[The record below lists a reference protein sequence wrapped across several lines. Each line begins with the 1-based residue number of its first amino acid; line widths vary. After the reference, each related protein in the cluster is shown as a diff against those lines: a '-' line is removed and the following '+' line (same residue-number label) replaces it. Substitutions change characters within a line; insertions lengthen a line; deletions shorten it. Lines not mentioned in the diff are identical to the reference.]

1 MYCMTSTDHSTA
13 QVSRC
18 AQQTHH
24 RLHSALSLSTDKSF
38 ARTLSAVLLR
48 RPWTIDKSLHQI
60 AGRPLT
66 SFPLLSTPF
75 AMLSTLARSKSNV
88 QLELDAAAAA
98 LKVAQAEQQVVRLQ
112 LMMQQLQDEQDTAAS
127 LSMFPLPLPPLY
139 PPSTPSFVSSSSSLS
154 SAPPLAHVALRIA
167 RTSSHSSHPSHL
179 REHYPITSRAHS
191 LTLLSHVVDSTTSLP
206 P

>member
-1 MYCMTSTDHSTA
+1 MYCTTSTDRHSTA

-112 LMMQQLQDEQDTAAS
+112 LMMQQLQDEQLPCPS
-127 LSMFPLPLPPLY
+127 LLFLCLLCTLRPRRR
-139 PPSTPSFVSSSSSLS
+139 SSR
-154 SAPPLAHVALRIA
+154 PRPRGRVLR
-167 RTSSHSSHPSHL
+167 RWRRRPSHCPHL
-179 REHYPITSRAHS
+179 QPLVAPQPSA
-191 LTLLSHVVDSTTSLP
+191 
-206 P
+206 